1 MLASLKQHAR
11 NERRQSRLL
20 CLSLNLR
27 APLLLRS
34 IAAAVRALAL
44 LPVLFGAGDSGPA
57 RHRPGTADLPL
68 ALVSCSYST
77 LSCMQHQA
85 RAL

>member
-1 MLASLKQHAR
+1 MLGSFLQHAC
-11 NERRQSRLL
+11 NERRQQCLL

-57 RHRPGTADLPL
+57 RHRPGTADLPRV
-68 ALVSCSYST
+68 LVSCSNSI
-77 LSCMQHQA
+77 LSCMSP
-85 RAL
+85 